1 MDFNQDDNQRWQEP
15 IPPQPQVVLREV
27 TQQKD
32 NKFATTAMVLGII
45 TLLVCWVPV
54 LAIITGIV
62 GIIISIVSLIKED
75 RKWMPI
81 LGMIFSIIGLTIAA
95 IFTLGFLVEFLYY
108 MNNPY

>member
-1 MDFNQDDNQRWQEP
+1 MDFHQDDNQKWGEP
-15 IPPQPQVVLREV
+15 YPPQPQVVLREV

-32 NKFATTAMVLGII
+32 NKFATTSMILGII

-54 LAIITGIV
+54 LPIIIGIM
-62 GIIISIVSLIKED
+62 GIIFSIISLVRED

-81 LGMIFSIIGLTIAA
+81 LGMIFAIIGLTIAA
-95 IFTLGFLVEFLYY
+95 IFTLGFVVEFMYY